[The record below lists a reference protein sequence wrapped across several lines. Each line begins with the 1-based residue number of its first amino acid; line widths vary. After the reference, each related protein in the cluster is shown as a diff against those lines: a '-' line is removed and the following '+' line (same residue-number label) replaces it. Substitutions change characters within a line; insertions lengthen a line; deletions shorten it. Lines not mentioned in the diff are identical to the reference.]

1 MRKIFF
7 TPSVNAF
14 FWILILFLCELMKS
28 QRKKNILLAFLFAI
42 AVAVGMFFGSLYSG
56 SRLGNETGFLG
67 YLFTRNTKVSNIL
80 RLVKNKYVDSVNVD
94 SMEDL
99 AVNQILSNLDPH
111 TVYLAPADAQQ
122 QNESLEGGFEGIGI
136 EYFLVND
143 TILITSVRPWGPA
156 EKAGI
161 QPGDKIVAVNA
172 KNTVTNKLNA
182 ATMLK
187 KLRGKKGSEVQVTIV
202 RKGVKTHIV
211 TLVRDK
217 ILVSSIDAAYPL
229 DNKTGFIKIS
239 KFDAN
244 TAEDFLEELQKMEVA
259 GIKNIILDLRD
270 NGGGYLDAAIE
281 MADQFLDKSKLIVYT
296 QGLHEPRTYYKATD
310 TGLFEHGK
318 LAVLRDNGGGYLDA
332 AIEMADQ
339 FLDKDKL
346 IVYTQG
352 LHEPRTYYKATDTGL
367 FEHGKLAVLIDENTA
382 SASEIVAGA
391 IQDWGRGVIIGRR
404 SFGKGLVQQQFM
416 FNDGSAMNLTIARY
430 FTPSGRS
437 IQKSY
442 KNGNIPYKNELN
454 QRLKKG
460 EYTSLDSN
468 LADTTAFTSKLK
480 YKTATGKT
488 VYAGGGI
495 MPDVF
500 IPIDTLNQTPFYDAV
515 INESLITNFVYAKLI
530 YQIKI
535 RQYKSINH
543 FIANYHIQN
552 QQYQQFTTYCQQFK
566 VIASAVQTD
575 NAKPLIL
582 KNMKAILVKYYY
594 GEQAYYRY
602 LNRSDAC
609 VNAALKQFKM

>member
-1 MRKIFF
+1 M
-7 TPSVNAF
+7 
-14 FWILILFLCELMKS
+14 LFLCELMKS
-28 QRKKNILLAFLFAI
+28 QHKKNILLAFFFAI
-42 AVAVGMFFGSLYSG
+42 AVAVGMFLGSLYSG
-56 SRLGNETGFLG
+56 SKLGGETGFLG

-80 RLVKNKYVDSVNVD
+80 KLVKNKYVDSVNVD

-136 EYFLVND
+136 EYLLISD
-143 TILITSVRPWGPA
+143 TIMVTAVRPWGPA

-161 QPGDKIVAVNA
+161 RLGDKIVAVNPQ
-172 KNTVTNKLNA
+172 NTATHKISA

-187 KLRGKKGSEVQVTIV
+187 KLRGKKGSEVQVTIL
-202 RKGVKTHIV
+202 RKGVKAHIV

-244 TAEDFLEELQKMEVA
+244 TAEDFLDELQKMEVA

-281 MADQFLDKSKLIVYT
+281 MADQFLDKNKLIVYT
-296 QGLHEPRTYYKATD
+296 QGLHQPRTYYKATD
-310 TGLFEHGK
+310 AGLFERGK
-318 LAVLRDNGGGYLDA
+318 LA
-332 AIEMADQ
+332 I
-339 FLDKDKL
+339 
-346 IVYTQG
+346 
-352 LHEPRTYYKATDTGL
+352 
-367 FEHGKLAVLIDENTA
+367 LIDENTA

-404 SFGKGLVQQQFM
+404 SFGKGLVQQQFL
-416 FNDGSAMNLTIARY
+416 FNDGSAINLTIARY

-468 LADTTAFTSKLK
+468 LADTTAFSSKLK
-480 YKTATGKT
+480 YKTATGKI

-500 IPIDTLNQTPFYDAV
+500 IPLDTLNHTPFYDAV

-530 YQIKI
+530 YQIKTE
-535 RQYKSINH
+535 QYKSLNY

-552 QQYQQFTTYCQQFK
+552 QQYQQFVTYCQQFK
-566 VIASAVQTD
+566 VIASAVQTQ

-594 GEQAYYRY
+594 GQQAYYRY
-602 LNRSDAC
+602 INNSDDC